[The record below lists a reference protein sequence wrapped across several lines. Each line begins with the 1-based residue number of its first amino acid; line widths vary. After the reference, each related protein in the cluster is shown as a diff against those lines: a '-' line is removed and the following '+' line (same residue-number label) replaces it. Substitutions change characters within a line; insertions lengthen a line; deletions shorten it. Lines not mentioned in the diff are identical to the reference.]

1 MMNSLIEGSLAI
13 GWLFTAF
20 LVSYWT
26 MKGFEPKEAI
36 IPATVEHPRYKK
48 VA

>member
-1 MMNSLIEGSLAI
+1 MNSMIEGSLAM
-13 GWLFTAF
+13 GGLFAAF

-26 MKGFEPKEAI
+26 MKAFEPKEAI
-36 IPATVEHPRYKK
+36 IPATVKHPRYKN